1 MGLIITATTTAMTAG
16 IAATITATT
25 ATTVGI
31 AATTTAIGSDALFAR
46 SVPPQHI
53 YSKKL

>member
-1 MGLIITATTTAMTAG
+1 MMAEIADTT
-16 IAATITATT
+16 TATT
-25 ATTVGI
+25 ATTVVGI

-46 SVPPQHI
+46 SVPAQHT